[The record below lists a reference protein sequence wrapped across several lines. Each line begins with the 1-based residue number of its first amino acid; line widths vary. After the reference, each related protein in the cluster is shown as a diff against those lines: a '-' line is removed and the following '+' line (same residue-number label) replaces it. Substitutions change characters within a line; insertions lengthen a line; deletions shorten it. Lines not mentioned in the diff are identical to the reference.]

1 MTAPG
6 AAGSTFLVH
15 RFAQACLAALIG
27 LAATR
32 ARANPNDLE
41 LWRLGNPDPITVCTK
56 CDGSDTTAV
65 PADPQAQS
73 RFARL
78 TAMLGLAFLPSF
90 HEAAGSLGQS
100 GFEVGVSGHTAFPR
114 LSADEWPTSLTQ
126 GQGPV
131 PFALALPQLHVR
143 KGLGGSFELG
153 AAATWLS
160 RSQMVGLSGELRFS
174 PLDGIVGAPDLS
186 LRAHGTRVVGA
197 SSLDL
202 TVLGADVGISKEG
215 SIGGVARLQPY
226 FEGGLALVNAQS
238 GILNFRPDAINPRN
252 PSAQAG
258 AFHTAGFLHNVYY
271 RGAVG
276 LRLLA
281 GPAVLGLEGGF
292 AWGVNA
298 VQNDPLPSGAS
309 PPTQVTRLWTASGH
323 LGLGF

>member
-1 MTAPG
+1 M
-6 AAGSTFLVH
+6 H
-15 RFAQACLAALIG
+15 RFAQACLAAALIG
-27 LAATR
+27 LAAPG

-56 CDGSDTTAV
+56 CDGTDTTAV

-78 TAMLGLAFLPSF
+78 TAVLGLSFIPSF
-90 HEAAGSLGQS
+90 HEAASSVGQS
-100 GFEVGVSGHTAFPR
+100 GFEVGVSGRTAFPR
-114 LSADEWPTSLTQ
+114 LVAAEWPTSLTQ

-131 PFALALPQLHVR
+131 PVALALPQLHVR

-174 PLDGIVGAPDLS
+174 PLDGIVGAPDLA

-197 SSLDL
+197 QALDL
-202 TVLGADVGISKEG
+202 TVLGGDVSISKEG
-215 SIGGVARLQPY
+215 AVAGVARLQPY
-226 FEGGLALVNAQS
+226 AEAGVALVNARS
-238 GILNFRPDAINPRN
+238 GLVNFRPDAIDPRN

-271 RGAVG
+271 RGTVG

-281 GPAVLGLEGGF
+281 GAAVLGLEGGF
-292 AWGVNA
+292 AWGMNP
-298 VQNDPLPSGAS
+298 VQSDPLAGGVD
-309 PPTQVTRLWTASGH
+309 PPTQITRLWTASAH